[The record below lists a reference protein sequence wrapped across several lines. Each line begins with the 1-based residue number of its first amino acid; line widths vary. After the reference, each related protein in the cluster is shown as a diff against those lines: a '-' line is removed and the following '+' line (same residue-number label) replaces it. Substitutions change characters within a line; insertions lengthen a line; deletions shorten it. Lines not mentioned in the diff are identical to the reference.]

1 MGVSDASQASF
12 SRIGVYG
19 GAFDPPH
26 LAHRAVAQAAIEQLA
41 LDSLLIVPTGQAW
54 HKDRRLTGAHHR
66 LFMTRLAFHDLPR
79 SVIDDREILRA
90 GPTYTV
96 DTLRELAQENPT
108 AQLFLVMGAD
118 QAQSLH
124 TWHAIEEIYRLAII
138 AVAERD
144 APDLHLTPSQTR
156 LQEKDPAVPGDFRSI
171 VLPLMPHSATDI
183 RSRVAA
189 GQSPEALVC
198 EAVASYIQDNHLYPT
213 AR

>member
-1 MGVSDASQASF
+1 MGVSQASGA
-12 SRIGVYG
+12 SLRRIGVYG

-26 LAHRAVAQAAIEQLA
+26 LAHRALAQAAMEQLG
-41 LDSLLIVPTGQAW
+41 LDCLLIVPTGQAW
-54 HKDRRLTGAHHR
+54 HKDRNLTAAQHR
-66 LFMTRLAFHDLPR
+66 LAMVRLAFQDLPR
-79 SVIDDREILRA
+79 SKIDDREIRRA

-96 DTLRELAQENPT
+96 DTLRELAQENP
-108 AQLFLVMGAD
+108 AASLFLVIGAD

-138 AVAERD
+138 GVAERD
-144 APDLHLTPSQTR
+144 APDLPLTQSQAR
-156 LQEKDPAVPGDFRSI
+156 LQDKDPAAHRDVRAI

-189 GQSPEALVC
+189 GQSPDALVC

>member
-1 MGVSDASQASF
+1 MGVSNASDASLR
-12 SRIGVYG
+12 RIGVYG

-26 LAHRAVAQAAIEQLA
+26 RAHRAVAQAAIEQLQ

-54 HKDRRLTGAHHR
+54 HKERRLTAAHHR
-66 LFMTRLAFHDLPR
+66 LFMTRLAFLDLPL
-79 SVIDDREILRA
+79 SSIDDREIRRA

-96 DTLRELAQENPT
+96 DTLRELAQENPA

-138 AVAERD
+138 GVAERD
-144 APDLHLTPSQTR
+144 APDLPLTQSQAR
-156 LQEKDPAVPGDFRSI
+156 SQDKVLAIRGDFRAI

-183 RSRVAA
+183 RSRVAS
-189 GQSPEALVC
+189 GQSPDALVC